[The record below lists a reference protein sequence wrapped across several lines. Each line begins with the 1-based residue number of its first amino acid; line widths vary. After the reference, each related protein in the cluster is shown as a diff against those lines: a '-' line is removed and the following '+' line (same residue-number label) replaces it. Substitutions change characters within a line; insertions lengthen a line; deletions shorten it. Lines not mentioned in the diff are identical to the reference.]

1 LPITLAIVEDQ
12 PILRANL
19 RKIVLSQP
27 DWSLLW
33 EAGSL
38 AQARAALAK
47 QSEAATIAIVDI
59 GLPDGSGLTLLPE
72 LTGPTR
78 VLMYSVLGDEH
89 NVIQALRTGAAG
101 YLLKE
106 ASAAE
111 IISAIQSLQT
121 GGVPLTPSVAAHLLK
136 TWGSS
141 QSQLK
146 ASVDASKHDG
156 TNSDESKRDG
166 AQLSDALKRQDQT
179 HGGLE
184 QMLTAEPLTPRES
197 EVLQALARGYS
208 YAQAAQALGISTHTI
223 GHHVKQIYGKLAVN
237 SKSAAV
243 FKAAQSGW
251 L

>member
-27 DWSLLW
+27 GWCLLW

-38 AQARAALAK
+38 AQAQAALAT
-47 QSEAATIAIVDI
+47 QTEPATVAILDI
-59 GLPDGSGLTLLPE
+59 GLPDGSGLTLLPQ
-72 LTGPTR
+72 LTCTTR
-78 VLMYSVLGDEH
+78 VLIYSVLGDEH
-89 NVIQALRTGAAG
+89 NVIQALRAGAAG

-106 ASAAE
+106 ASAPE
-111 IISAIQSLQT
+111 IISAIHSLQS
-121 GGVPLTPSVAAHLLK
+121 GGAPLTPSVAAHLLK
-136 TWGSS
+136 TWGGS
-141 QSQLK
+141 QSQPK
-146 ASVDASKHDG
+146 PSVDIAKH
-156 TNSDESKRDG
+156 EG
-166 AQLSDALKRQDQT
+166 AQLSDALKRQEHT
-179 HGGLE
+179 SGGVE
-184 QMLTAEPLTPRES
+184 HVSTAEPLTAREG
-197 EVLQALARGYS
+197 EVLHALARGYS
-208 YAQAAQALGISTHTI
+208 YVQAAQALGISAHTI